1 MQRTDSIALVILAI
15 LFSAATGG
23 AEPTRRYAMGSREE
37 VGESHQEAS
46 ESHQEVRGSQQ
57 EASRSYMLQTV
68 GVQASCFPEK
78 LRNILSHIAAET
90 HREPIVTSGLR
101 AHGRTGSLH
110 RRCLAADIRV
120 PGASYSAIIAAAVSA
135 PDIGGVGTYCNGI
148 FHVDLGPK
156 RFWNYCSRGRRFFR
170 PGSPVIASKEDSAGR
185 LQSKSRRTI
194 AKATPPTRKA
204 TTKYASNATS
214 VSKAKASVL
223 VSSVELEAKSGSE
236 R

>member
-1 MQRTDSIALVILAI
+1 MQRTYSIAFVILVV
-15 LFSAATGG
+15 LFSAATGK
-23 AEPTRRYAMGSREE
+23 AEPVRRYAMGNRQE
-37 VGESHQEAS
+37 VSG
-46 ESHQEVRGSQQ
+46 SHQEV
-57 EASRSYMLQTV
+57 SRSYMLQTV

-110 RRCLAADIRV
+110 RRCMAADIRV
-120 PGASYSAIIAAAVSA
+120 PGASYRAVIAAAVSA
-135 PDIGGVGTYCNGI
+135 PDIGGIGTYCNGI
-148 FHVDLGPK
+148 VHVDLGSK

-170 PGSPVIASKEDSAGR
+170 PGSPLIASAEDAAGR
-185 LQSKSRRTI
+185 LRFKLRRTI
-194 AKATPPTRKA
+194 AKATPPIRKS
-204 TTKYASNATS
+204 TTKYTTITTS
-214 VSKAKASVL
+214 VSKAKVSVL